1 MKHLLRAAAL
11 GAALLLSTAP
21 LSQAQTLDPTFPVT
35 DVYQPATVRALLRQ
49 ADGKYVVSGNFIRA
63 NGTASPRLL
72 RLNADG
78 SLDQA
83 FTTLANAQTAPVGL
97 RQLPSGRLLL
107 LGSGTLS
114 VGGQSYR
121 NLVQLNADGSVGPS
135 LLTGTGSSGLAKVVR
150 VQPDGKILLGGTF
163 TAFNGVASANFV
175 RLNADG
181 SVDTQFAANMGTGFT
196 GEVTTMLVQPDGK
209 IVVGGRFT
217 NFNGTGLRM
226 LARLNADGTVDG
238 SFAPV
243 VNGPSYAYV
252 AHLGLDP
259 RTNNLIIEG
268 SGLQTPGGN
277 FQFIQRL
284 TTTGAYDPQFSPAS
298 GQTSCFATDF
308 SGNDQLL
315 VDDQG
320 RVLLGGCFES
330 YYGAPAPV
338 NSSLV
343 RLLPNGTLD
352 PAFAPGPNL
361 LGTING
367 LVLQPDGSVV
377 AAGNLKTAFATNGAS
392 IVRLSGTAQPDASFQ
407 ADLLAAGYVNTLLSQ
422 PDGKVLVAGRFTNVS
437 GQPASNLLRLNPDGS
452 RDASFTTAGP
462 DYLVESLALQ
472 PDGKILVGG
481 RFRKVAGSAAPLVAR
496 LQPGGQF
503 DPSFS
508 TSLIPNGT
516 SSSVSALAVQADGSV
531 LVGGTTL
538 SFTGTF
544 GTALHRLL
552 PSGQT
557 DQAYEAS
564 LTASPV
570 KQEQVL
576 SLALLPDGRLY
587 SSSFYYATNPAPGPV
602 LVRRNPDG
610 MLDPTFAVPTATSGD
625 WVQHVLPLPGGKVL
639 AAGSFA
645 SYNGVARVDLAR
657 LNADGSVDTG
667 FDAGLTAGSSL
678 NQVTV
683 QPNGRLLLSANVSA
697 RVGGVSKGP
706 LVRLLPDGGLDN
718 TFAASPALIAGS
730 VYSTLVQADGGIMV
744 GGQFSQVDGQP
755 RLSLAR
761 LTAPQVLATAPA
773 ALADATTEAW
783 PNPVHSVLHLR
794 LNPALQPRRAELLD
808 LTGRLVRTQPLTSAT
823 ADVSVQQLPTGLYLL
838 RVTYASGP
846 VTRRIVVE

>member
-1 MKHLLRAAAL
+1 MNHLFRTAAL
-11 GAALLLSTAP
+11 GAVLLFSAAP
-21 LSQAQTLDPTFPVT
+21 LSHAQTLDPAFPVT

-49 ADGKYVVSGNFIRA
+49 ADGRYVVSGNFIQA
-63 NGTASPRLL
+63 NGVASPRMV

-78 SLDQA
+78 TLDQS
-83 FTTLANAQTAPVGL
+83 FTTLAAVQTAPVGL

-114 VGGQSYR
+114 VAGQSFR
-121 NLVQLNADGSVGPS
+121 NLVQLNADGSLGPA
-135 LLTGTGSSGLAKVVR
+135 LATGTGSSGLAKVVR

-163 TAFNGVASANFV
+163 TAFNGVASPSFV

-181 SVDTQFAANMGTGFT
+181 SVDTQFAANLGSGFT

-209 IVVGGRFT
+209 IVAGGRFQ
-217 NFNGTGLRM
+217 NFNGTGRRM
-226 LARLNADGTVDG
+226 LVRLNADGSYDG
-238 SFAPV
+238 SFTPV
-243 VNGPSYAYV
+243 VNGPAYAYV

-268 SGLQTPGGN
+268 SGLQTPAGN
-277 FQFIQRL
+277 FQFLQRL
-284 TTTGAYDPQFSPAS
+284 TTTGTYDPQFNPAS
-298 GQTSCFATDF
+298 GQATCFATDY

-320 RVLLGGCFES
+320 RVLLGSCFEN

-343 RLLPNGTLD
+343 RLLPTGTLD
-352 PAFAPGPNL
+352 PSFAPGPNL
-361 LGTING
+361 LGTINS

-377 AAGNLKTAFATNGAS
+377 VAGNLKNAFATIGTS
-392 IVRLSGTAQPDASFQ
+392 LVRLTSSAQPDLTFR

-422 PDGKVLVAGRFTNVS
+422 PDGKLLVAGRFTSVS
-437 GQPASNLLRLNPDGS
+437 GQPAGNLLRLNPDGS
-452 RDASFTTAGP
+452 RDAAFAAAGP
-462 DYLVESLALQ
+462 DYTVESLALQ
-472 PDGKILVGG
+472 TDGKILVGG
-481 RFRKVAGSAAPLVAR
+481 RFRKVAGNAAPLLAR

-503 DPSFS
+503 DPTFS
-508 TSLIPNGT
+508 TGFIPNGT
-516 SSSVSALAVQADGSV
+516 GSTVSALAVQPDGSV

-552 PSGQT
+552 PTGQT
-557 DQAYEAS
+557 DQTYEAN

-587 SSSFYYATNPAPGPV
+587 SSSFFYATNPTPGPV
-602 LVRRNPDG
+602 LVRRNLDG
-610 MLDPTFAVPTATSGD
+610 TLDPSFTVPTVASGA
-625 WVQHVLPLPGGKVL
+625 WVQQVLPLAGGKVL

-645 SYNGVARVDLAR
+645 SYNGAARMDLAR
-657 LNADGSVDTG
+657 LNADGSVDAS
-667 FDAGLTAGSSL
+667 FDAGLTAGATLS
-678 NQVTV
+678 QVTV
-683 QPNGRLLLSANVSA
+683 QPNGRLLLSSSLSL

-718 TFAASPALIAGS
+718 TFGAGPALVTGA
-730 VYSTLVQADGGIMV
+730 VYSTLVQADGGIVV

-761 LTAPQVLATAPA
+761 LTAPQVLAAAPS

-783 PNPVHSVLHLR
+783 PNPAHDVLHLR
-794 LNPALQPRRAELLD
+794 LNPALRPQQVALLD
-808 LTGRLVRTQPLTSAT
+808 LTGRIVREQKHLSAT
-823 ADVSVQQLPTGLYLL
+823 ADVPVQHLPAGLYLL
-838 RVTYASGP
+838 RVTCADGP